1 MSGIVTTQMDVN
13 MKARFLD
20 RELAKTLGPVMRK
33 YFTRAGA
40 VIRSEARQSL
50 VNAAQK
56 KLSDLTEKELKT
68 YRKWQAKFKAGNTP
82 IKPRKPDKSAKR
94 GQPPLLHPKR
104 GAKSLL
110 KSRLFFALSE
120 DRTYVVIG
128 PELIGANKRIK
139 REGRGLSSVEELEQG
154 FPFMEPAFQAI
165 LPQLPKYL
173 EMAKG

>member
-1 MSGIVTTQMDVN
+1 MSGIVTTNMDVKIN
-13 MKARFLD
+13 ARFLD
-20 RELAKTLGPVMRK
+20 RELAKTLGPTMRR
-33 YFTRAGA
+33 YFTRAGGA
-40 VIRSEARQSL
+40 IRTTARRSL
-50 VNAAQK
+50 KRAAQK
-56 KLSDLTEKELKT
+56 PLSELTEEQRAS
-68 YRKWQAKFKAGNTP
+68 YEAWKARYERGQSVL
-82 IKPRKPDKSAKR
+82 KPRRPEKSAKP

-104 GAKSLL
+104 SGGSLL

-139 REGRGLSSVEELEQG
+139 RERRGLSSVEELEQG

>member
-20 RELAKTLGPVMRK
+20 RDLAGVLGPTMRK
-33 YFTRAGA
+33 YFTRAGGA
-40 VIRSEARQSL
+40 IRTTARRSL
-50 VNAAQK
+50 KKAAQK
-56 KLSDLTEKELKT
+56 PLSELTEGQRASYEA
-68 YRKWQAKFKAGNTP
+68 WKARFDRGQSAL
-82 IKPRKPDKSAKR
+82 KPRRPEKSAKR
-94 GQPPLLHPKR
+94 GQPPLIHPKR
-104 GAKSLL
+104 GGGSLL